1 MSSTTAPVASPA
13 RRNTRQRA
21 AVVAALEATEE
32 FVSAQDL
39 HATMR
44 EGGERVGLATVYRSL
59 QQLSDDERV
68 DVRRGEDGEALY
80 RLCSTGHHHH
90 LVCRVCGRTVEVES
104 SAVERWAARTAT
116 EHGFVAATHTLEI
129 TGTCGACASE
139 GAGAAR

>member
-1 MSSTTAPVASPA
+1 MSSTTAPAASPA

-21 AVVAALEATEE
+21 AVVAALQATEE

-90 LVCRVCGRTVEVES
+90 LVCRVCGATVEVES
-104 SAVERWAARTAT
+104 SAVERWASRLAA
-116 EHGFVAATHTLEI
+116 EHGYTDAAHTVEV
-129 TGTCGACASE
+129 TGTCPRCSAHPGTA
-139 GAGAAR
+139 